1 MFGNRMNRYMPG
13 SKVRVWDGVFHYGI
27 VDWPMRDGT
36 EMALHSRK
44 GYGVERTTLDG
55 FAQGRSIEVGSV
67 PQSLDEQAS
76 ILRRARR
83 VIGKP
88 YSLID
93 ANCEHFANWAI
104 SGQAFSWQIA
114 VGVLACLVFAAAYVR
129 SDS

>member
-1 MFGNRMNRYMPG
+1 MFGSRRSRYVPG

-27 VDWPMRDGT
+27 IDWPMQDGT
-36 EMALHSRK
+36 EMVLHSRK
-44 GYGVERTTLDG
+44 GCGVERTILNG
-55 FAQGRSIEVGSV
+55 FAQGKPIEVGSV

-114 VGVLACLVFAAAYVR
+114 VGVLVCLVCAVAYVR